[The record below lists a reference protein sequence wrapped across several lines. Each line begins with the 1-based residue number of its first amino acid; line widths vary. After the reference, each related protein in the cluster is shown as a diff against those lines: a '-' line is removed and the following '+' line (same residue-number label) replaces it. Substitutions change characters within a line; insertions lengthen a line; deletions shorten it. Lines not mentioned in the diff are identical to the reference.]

1 MVVTVVYVVV
11 VYDMEADRTQKML
24 KLLRQYLVHVQYSV
38 FEGEITEGTLEE
50 LKGRMEE
57 LLKEG
62 ESTIVYE
69 LGSESLLDRTVYG
82 QDPTEEGRFL

>member
-1 MVVTVVYVVV
+1 MII

-24 KLLRQYLVHVQYSV
+24 RLLRRYLTHVQFSV

-50 LKGRMEE
+50 LNGKIES

-62 ESTIVYE
+62 ESTIVYR
-69 LGSESLLDRTVYG
+69 LGTESVLDRVVYG
-82 QDPTEEGRFL
+82 EDPTEDDRFL

>member
-1 MVVTVVYVVV
+1 MVYVIV

-24 KLLRQYLVHVQYSV
+24 KLLRRYLTHVQFSV

-50 LKGRMEE
+50 LDGKIDD
-57 LLKEG
+57 LLKDC

-69 LGSESLLDRTVYG
+69 LGTESVLNRTVYG
-82 QDPTEEGRFL
+82 EDPTEDDRFL